1 MGVVKRKI
9 NKLWYRMKLRK
20 ELGNLEDELVD
31 VTYEEIQRERMIRRK
46 HNKVK
51 VEL

>member
-1 MGVVKRKI
+1 MGVIKRKV
-9 NKLWYRMKLRK
+9 NQLWYRMKLRK
-20 ELGNLEDELVD
+20 ELGNLDDKLLD

-46 HNKVK
+46 HNKVR